1 MSNSY
6 EFVGEFLNYL
16 SLLRVYH
23 WQTKKY
29 SRHVASGDYYE
40 KINDLIDTFVET
52 FMGKYERFSFPEK
65 KTVHYINISDQQVNN
80 ILDSF
85 TEYLENILPKYYT
98 EKDTDLASIRDDLL
112 TESKKLKYLFT
123 LD

>member
-16 SLLRVYH
+16 SLMRIYH

-40 KINDLIDTFVET
+40 KIGDLIDSFVET
-52 FMGKYERFSFPEK
+52 YMGKYNRFSFPEK
-65 KTVHYINISDQQVNN
+65 KTIHYVNVNDQQITN

-85 TEYLENILPKYYT
+85 TEYLEKELSKYYT

-112 TESKKLKYLFT
+112 SETKKLKYLFT